1 MAAMREGSEPQQPT
15 TLALRC
21 GVAETRNIGVPGN
34 EARCVAPHFHDEFI
48 FVFLQEFVLNTPDFE
63 ASKFWIGNLGKA
75 ATHAIVYAKLYTPN
89 GQGHGIHMFVVPIRD
104 PTTLKPHPG
113 MLVGD
118 MGRKIGMNAFAN
130 G

>member
-1 MAAMREGSEPQQPT
+1 MVVMPEGSEPWQPT
-15 TLALRC
+15 TLGLRC
-21 GVAETRNIGVPGN
+21 VVASFPGTQKI
-34 EARCVAPHFHDEFI
+34 RVAPHFHEAFCLCLFQEFI
-48 FVFLQEFVLNTPDFE
+48 LNTPDFE

-75 ATHAIVYAKLYTPN
+75 ATHAVVYAKLYTPN

-113 MLVGD
+113 VFVGD